1 MPTFHSTDMSIDKKQ
16 QVAVV
21 IGGANGIG
29 AAVCRLM
36 AKMGWRVVVADRDA
50 DSAEALAQEI
60 DGLARSVDVTD
71 VTQIRALA
79 DLVESDFGG
88 ADALVVSSG
97 AFQLVLP
104 PEQISEEAWNQI
116 VDVNLSGTFH
126 CNTAFGVQMVKRGG
140 GSIVNIA
147 SVTGMQA
154 SPVLAY
160 ASTKAAV
167 INLTQSLACEWGHA
181 GVRVN
186 AVSPGVTLVPRI
198 LKRWSQGGGTRA
210 AGDPG
215 DHAALGRCVNPEEVA
230 EAVEFLASNRASA
243 ITGANLPVDAGW
255 FAASGTEMY
264 GGPRKGAAK
273 A

>member
-1 MPTFHSTDMSIDKKQ
+1 MQKSD

-36 AKMGWRVVVADRDA
+36 AQMEWRVVVADRDTA
-50 DSAEALAQEI
+50 AAEALAKEI
-60 DGLARSVDVTD
+60 NGVARSVDVTD
-71 VTQIRALA
+71 VAQIKTLA
-79 DLVESDFGG
+79 EYVLTELGG
-88 ADALVVSSG
+88 ADALVVASG
-97 AFQLVLP
+97 AFQPVLP
-104 PEQISEEAWNQI
+104 PEQITSEAWNHMI
-116 VDVNLSGTFH
+116 AVNLSGTFH
-126 CNTAFGVQMVKRGG
+126 CNTAFGLQMVARGG

-154 SPVLAY
+154 SPILAY

-198 LKRWSQGGGTRA
+198 LKRWAEGGGTRA

-215 DHAALGRCVNPEEVA
+215 HHAALGRCVEPCEVA
-230 EAVEFLASNRASA
+230 EAVEFLASKRASA
-243 ITGANLPVDAGW
+243 ITGVNLPVDAGW
-255 FAASGTEMY
+255 VAASGTEMY
-264 GGPRKGAAK
+264 GGPRKGAGK
-273 A
+273 S

>member
-1 MPTFHSTDMSIDKKQ
+1 MQATPNKQ
-16 QVAVV
+16 EVAVV

-36 AKMGWRVVVADRDA
+36 ARMGWRVVVADRDA
-50 DSAEALAQEI
+50 AAADVLAREI
-60 DGLARSVDVTD
+60 GGVARSVDVTD
-71 VTQIRALA
+71 AGQINALA
-79 DLVESDFGG
+79 SDVETELGG

-104 PEQISEEAWNQI
+104 PEQITEDAWNHI
-116 VDVNLSGTFH
+116 VNVNLSGTFRS
-126 CNTAFGVQMVKRGG
+126 NTAFGVQMAKRGS

-198 LKRWSQGGGTRA
+198 LKRWSEGGGTRA

-215 DHAALGRCVNPEEVA
+215 QHAALGRCVEPDEVA
-230 EAVEFLASNRASA
+230 EAVEFLASKRARA
-243 ITGANLPVDAGW
+243 ITGINLPVDAGW

-264 GGPRKGAAK
+264 GGPRRATAQS
-273 A
+273 